1 MQGRD
6 PKDVFLALL
15 SDVRQNT
22 ERSVK
27 FHQEVTQQA
36 QDPEVKEILE
46 SQGLIAE
53 QDLARLDRCFS
64 LIGEKPVKLSGR
76 VQETFVEDF
85 RKEVAEIQSP
95 IAKRLFILAK
105 LSHLAHFRAGEYVA
119 LTAAADLTG
128 NYGVGLLIETCLADK
143 LAFAE
148 RTRRLIRNIAET
160 RVAEKVAER
169 RVA

>member
-27 FHQEVTQQA
+27 FHQEVIQHA

-95 IAKRLFILAK
+95 IAKRLFVLAK

-128 NYGVGLLIETCLADK
+128 NYAVGLLIETCLADK
-143 LAFAE
+143 LAFVE
-148 RTRRLIRNIAET
+148 RTRRLIRNIVET
-160 RVAEKVAER
+160 RVAER
-169 RVA
+169 RAA